1 MSTASSPRRA
11 AALAPAGVG
20 LALLV
25 AMVQIRMEEPWSD
38 GVLLIVA
45 AAPAILLLALGL
57 AAAPGDAAERAASTA
72 LLVAGL
78 VLAGVAIARLGQ
90 VLADDDTTSGGGT
103 LTWMLA
109 LFTGIAAYCAGRARS
124 AACLLIAALAA
135 VGLLLEA
142 VNWIFDTE
150 NVDTFRALLLFAF
163 VVLFVAGQRVSGRSG
178 TVLVAAAGVSVI
190 VSYYA
195 MGLFFVFAPGAGGLA
210 WGWELATLIEGFAL
224 VTYAARRLEPGPA
237 YLAFFL
243 LALFAMT
250 AAIGERAALIGV
262 VGDEGATETSHTL
275 VGWPLA
281 LAIGTVAAALWG
293 PTRRAWRS

>member
-1 MSTASSPRRA
+1 MPTAASPRRA

-45 AAPAILLLALGL
+45 AAAAICLLALGL

-90 VLADDDTTSGGGT
+90 VLAGGDTTGGGGT

-109 LFTGIAAYCAGRARS
+109 LFTAIAAYCASRARS

-150 NVDTFRALLLFAF
+150 NVDTFRALLTLGFLALF
-163 VVLFVAGQRVSGRSG
+163 LAGLIVRGRAG
-178 TVLVAAAGVSVI
+178 TVLVGAAGVTVI
-190 VSYYA
+190 ASSYA
-195 MGLFFVFAPGAGGLA
+195 MGLFFVFAPGGNTTG
-210 WGWELATLIEGFAL
+210 WGWELVTLIEGLAL
-224 VTYAARRLEPGPA
+224 LAYAVVKLERGPA
-237 YLAFFL
+237 YLAFFV
-243 LALFAMT
+243 LAIFAWM
-250 AAIGERAALIGV
+250 AALSEPASLIGAEESS
-262 VGDEGATETSHTL
+262 EGQSRTL